1 MTWNYPFE
9 PDELKATDLARD
21 DFVGGYR
28 TIGVL
33 NDNDT
38 HRERELIGD
47 SDYGKPGEFEEGEA
61 WLLNFT
67 VSASSRSFDDF
78 IMWITGDSHTPD
90 DDEYFYQNAGRLS
103 ETYSAGEV
111 GGTIL
116 VTWDMVEDSFNSDI
130 QFRMLANDDFGGNM
144 FLSYQAIRVKRPSHT
159 DFIRSADGSSG
170 ENFD

>member
-1 MTWNYPFE
+1 MSWNYPFE
-9 PDELKATDLARD
+9 PNELRDADLDRD
-21 DFVGGYR
+21 DFAGGYR

-33 NDNDT
+33 SDNDT

-47 SDYGKPGEFEEGEA
+47 ADYGKPGEFEPGEA

-78 IMWITGDSHTPD
+78 IMWITGDSHSPD

-116 VTWDMVEDSFNSDI
+116 VTWDMVESSFNQDI

-144 FLSYQAIRVKRPSHT
+144 FLSYQAIRVKPPSI
-159 DFIRSADGSSG
+159 DRAIRSNEQGSG
-170 ENFD
+170 ETFD